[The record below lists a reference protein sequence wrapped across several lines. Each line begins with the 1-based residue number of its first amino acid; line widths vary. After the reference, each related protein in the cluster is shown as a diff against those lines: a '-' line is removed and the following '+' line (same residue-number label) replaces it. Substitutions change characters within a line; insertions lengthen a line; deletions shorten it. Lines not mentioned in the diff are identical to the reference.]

1 MNRRHQVRVKPW
13 MVLVGGFSLMKL
25 MGAFV
30 PPPQGKAVPV
40 RCTPHLGARLVGH
53 VVGSCIMVAPAYASD
68 TSGLDFQQFVEEFA
82 GKKDFFVALASATR
96 DTALAVAGTAV
107 AVAQLDQA
115 KRSADEAKRSADEAF
130 KASPEGK
137 IQQALAK
144 AMEPFEP
151 SRPQDEVIQRPV
163 MEALRQRI
171 ASWQQ
176 HATIIGGRYQSG
188 KSVATEEAL
197 RGVRGVVRCTIE
209 SSDWKRMMFEELKVE
224 DGGFRPQDEVIQRPV
239 MEALRQRI
247 ASWQQ
252 HATIIGGRYQSGKSV
267 ATEEALRGVRGV
279 VRCTIESS
287 DWKRMMFE
295 ELKVE
300 DGGLFKEVMRRARE
314 KLKDFPDNLT
324 KFPILLLEVP
334 RTTTEG
340 INLIS
345 STAKDVATDKIGS
358 AIHVIV
364 SASSAAVALAFD
376 AGGTER
382 QEDIWVGD
390 LTEEEAKEFLALHG
404 HENKWEDF
412 VDACGFRIGNL
423 AKACENLKKGM
434 SLDNTKQEYQ
444 RLATVEVVRFME
456 LQVHPKVTGR
466 EMLQELLKVYPEGIP
481 EVSNGISI
489 LPREVAALIRNK
501 SCHAVYFH
509 PIKKRFFF
517 ASKLHKEAAE
527 AQLANP

>member
-1 MNRRHQVRVKPW
+1 
-13 MVLVGGFSLMKL
+13 
-25 MGAFV
+25 
-30 PPPQGKAVPV
+30 
-40 RCTPHLGARLVGH
+40 
-53 VVGSCIMVAPAYASD
+53 MVAPAYASD

-82 GKKDFFVALASATR
+82 GKKDFFAALASAT
-96 DTALAVAGTAV
+96 LSVAGTAV
-107 AVAQLDQA
+107 AVAQLDQ
-115 KRSADEAKRSADEAF
+115 AF

-163 MEALRQRI
+163 METLRQRI

-197 RGVRGVVRCTIE
+197 RGVRGVVRFSIE
-209 SSDWKRMMFEELKVE
+209 SADWKRMMFEELKVE
-224 DGGFRPQDEVIQRPV
+224 N
-239 MEALRQRI
+239 
-247 ASWQQ
+247 S
-252 HATIIGGRYQSGKSV
+252 
-267 ATEEALRGVRGV
+267 
-279 VRCTIESS
+279 
-287 DWKRMMFE
+287 
-295 ELKVE
+295 
-300 DGGLFKEVMRRARE
+300 GLFKEMMRRVGE

-324 KFPILLLEVP
+324 KYPVLLLDIP
-334 RTTTEG
+334 RTTIEG
-340 INLIS
+340 IDRVS
-345 STAKDVATDKIGS
+345 STAKDVATDKIGC

-382 QEDIWVGD
+382 QEDIWVAD
-390 LTEEEAKEFLALHG
+390 LTEEETKEFLALHG
-404 HENKWEDF
+404 HEKNWKDF
-412 VDACGFRIGNL
+412 VDACGLRIGDL
-423 AKACENLKKGM
+423 VKACENLKKGM

-444 RLATVEVVRFME
+444 RVADDEVRGFME
-456 LQVHPKVTGR
+456 LQVHPTVTGCK
-466 EMLQELLKVYPEGIP
+466 MAQELLTAYPAGILN
-481 EVSNGISI
+481 VVNGIRI

-517 ASKLHKEAAE
+517 
-527 AQLANP
+527 

>member
-1 MNRRHQVRVKPW
+1 MHRRHQVRVKPW

-82 GKKDFFVALASATR
+82 GKKDFFVALASAT
-96 DTALAVAGTAV
+96 LSVAGTAV
-107 AVAQLDQA
+107 AV
-115 KRSADEAKRSADEAF
+115 RSADEAF

-197 RGVRGVVRCTIE
+197 RGARGVVRFTIR
-209 SSDWKRMMFEELKVE
+209 SADWTDRMCKHLGV
-224 DGGFRPQDEVIQRPV
+224 DDE
-239 MEALRQRI
+239 
-247 ASWQQ
+247 
-252 HATIIGGRYQSGKSV
+252 
-267 ATEEALRGVRGV
+267 
-279 VRCTIESS
+279 
-287 DWKRMMFE
+287 
-295 ELKVE
+295 
-300 DGGLFKEVMRRARE
+300 GLFKEVMRRARE

-376 AGGTER
+376 AGGIAR

-412 VDACGFRIGNL
+412 VDACGFRIGDL

-434 SLDNTKQEYQ
+434 SLDDTKQECQSRGARCCKSSSKFILKASQ
-444 RLATVEVVRFME
+444 RFQTASASS
-456 LQVHPKVTGR
+456 QG
-466 EMLQELLKVYPEGIP
+466 
-481 EVSNGISI
+481 S
-489 LPREVAALIRNK
+489 LP
-501 SCHAVYFH
+501 H
-509 PIKKRFFF
+509 
-517 ASKLHKEAAE
+517 
-527 AQLANP
+527 

>member
-1 MNRRHQVRVKPW
+1 
-13 MVLVGGFSLMKL
+13 
-25 MGAFV
+25 
-30 PPPQGKAVPV
+30 
-40 RCTPHLGARLVGH
+40 
-53 VVGSCIMVAPAYASD
+53 MVAPAYASD

-197 RGVRGVVRCTIE
+197 RGARGVVRFTIR
-209 SSDWKRMMFEELKVE
+209 SADWN
-224 DGGFRPQDEVIQRPV
+224 
-239 MEALRQRI
+239 
-247 ASWQQ
+247 
-252 HATIIGGRYQSGKSV
+252 
-267 ATEEALRGVRGV
+267 
-279 VRCTIESS
+279 
-287 DWKRMMFE
+287 RMMFE

-340 INLIS
+340 
-345 STAKDVATDKIGS
+345 
-358 AIHVIV
+358 
-364 SASSAAVALAFD
+364 LA
-376 AGGTER
+376 G
-382 QEDIWVGD
+382 QNM
-390 LTEEEAKEFLALHG
+390 FLSCL
-404 HENKWEDF
+404 
-412 VDACGFRIGNL
+412 
-423 AKACENLKKGM
+423 
-434 SLDNTKQEYQ
+434 S
-444 RLATVEVVRFME
+444 
-456 LQVHPKVTGR
+456 
-466 EMLQELLKVYPEGIP
+466 ML
-481 EVSNGISI
+481 
-489 LPREVAALIRNK
+489 
-501 SCHAVYFH
+501 
-509 PIKKRFFF
+509 
-517 ASKLHKEAAE
+517 
-527 AQLANP
+527 

>member
-53 VVGSCIMVAPAYASD
+53 VVGSCIMVAPASASD

-82 GKKDFFVALASATR
+82 GKKDFFVALASAT
-96 DTALAVAGTAV
+96 LSVAGTAV

-197 RGVRGVVRCTIE
+197 RGARGVVRFTIR
-209 SSDWKRMMFEELKVE
+209 SADWN
-224 DGGFRPQDEVIQRPV
+224 
-239 MEALRQRI
+239 
-247 ASWQQ
+247 
-252 HATIIGGRYQSGKSV
+252 
-267 ATEEALRGVRGV
+267 
-279 VRCTIESS
+279 
-287 DWKRMMFE
+287 RMMFE

-358 AIHVIV
+358 VIH
-364 SASSAAVALAFD
+364 AP
-376 AGGTER
+376 
-382 QEDIWVGD
+382 Q
-390 LTEEEAKEFLALHG
+390 
-404 HENKWEDF
+404 
-412 VDACGFRIGNL
+412 
-423 AKACENLKKGM
+423 
-434 SLDNTKQEYQ
+434 
-444 RLATVEVVRFME
+444 
-456 LQVHPKVTGR
+456 LQCKTP
-466 EMLQELLKVYPEGIP
+466 MLQTETMLRELYLCVI
-481 EVSNGISI
+481 I
-489 LPREVAALIRNK
+489 LCPR
-501 SCHAVYFH
+501 
-509 PIKKRFFF
+509 
-517 ASKLHKEAAE
+517 
-527 AQLANP
+527 

>member
-1 MNRRHQVRVKPW
+1 M
-13 MVLVGGFSLMKL
+13 
-25 MGAFV
+25 
-30 PPPQGKAVPV
+30 

-82 GKKDFFVALASATR
+82 GKKDFFAALASATLSVAG
-96 DTALAVAGTAV
+96 TAVAVAGTAV
-107 AVAQLDQA
+107 AVAQLDQAKRSADEA

-224 DGGFRPQDEVIQRPV
+224 DGG
-239 MEALRQRI
+239 
-247 ASWQQ
+247 
-252 HATIIGGRYQSGKSV
+252 
-267 ATEEALRGVRGV
+267 
-279 VRCTIESS
+279 
-287 DWKRMMFE
+287 
-295 ELKVE
+295 
-300 DGGLFKEVMRRARE
+300 LFKEVMRRARE

-340 INLIS
+340 
-345 STAKDVATDKIGS
+345 
-358 AIHVIV
+358 
-364 SASSAAVALAFD
+364 LAGQNMFFSC
-376 AGGTER
+376 
-382 QEDIWVGD
+382 
-390 LTEEEAKEFLALHG
+390 L
-404 HENKWEDF
+404 
-412 VDACGFRIGNL
+412 
-423 AKACENLKKGM
+423 
-434 SLDNTKQEYQ
+434 S
-444 RLATVEVVRFME
+444 
-456 LQVHPKVTGR
+456 
-466 EMLQELLKVYPEGIP
+466 ML
-481 EVSNGISI
+481 
-489 LPREVAALIRNK
+489 
-501 SCHAVYFH
+501 
-509 PIKKRFFF
+509 
-517 ASKLHKEAAE
+517 
-527 AQLANP
+527 

>member
-82 GKKDFFVALASATR
+82 GKKDFFAALASATLSVAG
-96 DTALAVAGTAV
+96 TVVAVAGTAV
-107 AVAQLDQA
+107 AVAQLDQ
-115 KRSADEAKRSADEAF
+115 AKRSADEAF

-151 SRPQDEVIQRPV
+151 SRPQDEVIKRPV

-197 RGVRGVVRCTIE
+197 RGARGVVRFTIR
-209 SSDWKRMMFEELKVE
+209 SADWN
-224 DGGFRPQDEVIQRPV
+224 
-239 MEALRQRI
+239 
-247 ASWQQ
+247 
-252 HATIIGGRYQSGKSV
+252 
-267 ATEEALRGVRGV
+267 
-279 VRCTIESS
+279 
-287 DWKRMMFE
+287 RMMFE

-376 AGGTER
+376 AGGTAR

-412 VDACGFRIGNL
+412 VDACGFRIGDL

-434 SLDNTKQEYQ
+434 SLDDTKQECQ
-444 RLATVEVVRFME
+444 RVADDEVRGFME
-456 LQVHPKVTGR
+456 LQVHPTVTGCK
-466 EMLQELLKVYPEGIP
+466 MAQELLTAYPAGISN
-481 EVSNGISI
+481 VVNGIRI

>member
-1 MNRRHQVRVKPW
+1 MLWSCRWLCH
-13 MVLVGGFSLMKL
+13 LE
-25 MGAFV
+25 
-30 PPPQGKAVPV
+30 AVPV

-82 GKKDFFVALASATR
+82 GKKDFFAALASAT
-96 DTALAVAGTAV
+96 LSVAGTAV

-224 DGGFRPQDEVIQRPV
+224 DGG
-239 MEALRQRI
+239 
-247 ASWQQ
+247 
-252 HATIIGGRYQSGKSV
+252 
-267 ATEEALRGVRGV
+267 
-279 VRCTIESS
+279 
-287 DWKRMMFE
+287 
-295 ELKVE
+295 
-300 DGGLFKEVMRRARE
+300 LFKEVMRRARE

-324 KFPILLLEVP
+324 KCPILLLEVP

-340 INLIS
+340 
-345 STAKDVATDKIGS
+345 
-358 AIHVIV
+358 
-364 SASSAAVALAFD
+364 LA
-376 AGGTER
+376 GQNMMWR
-382 QEDIWVGD
+382 
-390 LTEEEAKEFLALHG
+390 
-404 HENKWEDF
+404 
-412 VDACGFRIGNL
+412 R
-423 AKACENLKKGM
+423 
-434 SLDNTKQEYQ
+434 TKS
-444 RLATVEVVRFME
+444 EVPFM
-456 LQVHPKVTGR
+456 
-466 EMLQELLKVYPEGIP
+466 
-481 EVSNGISI
+481 
-489 LPREVAALIRNK
+489 
-501 SCHAVYFH
+501 
-509 PIKKRFFF
+509 
-517 ASKLHKEAAE
+517 
-527 AQLANP
+527 

>member
-1 MNRRHQVRVKPW
+1 MHRRHQVRVKPW

-82 GKKDFFVALASATR
+82 GKKDFFVALASAT
-96 DTALAVAGTAV
+96 LSVAGTAV
-107 AVAQLDQA
+107 AV
-115 KRSADEAKRSADEAF
+115 RSADEAF

-197 RGVRGVVRCTIE
+197 RGARGVVRFTIR
-209 SSDWKRMMFEELKVE
+209 SADWTDRMCKHLGV
-224 DGGFRPQDEVIQRPV
+224 DDE
-239 MEALRQRI
+239 
-247 ASWQQ
+247 
-252 HATIIGGRYQSGKSV
+252 
-267 ATEEALRGVRGV
+267 
-279 VRCTIESS
+279 
-287 DWKRMMFE
+287 
-295 ELKVE
+295 
-300 DGGLFKEVMRRARE
+300 GLFKEVMRRARE

-376 AGGTER
+376 AGGIAR

-412 VDACGFRIGNL
+412 VDACGFRIGKECHWTTRSKNVSDL
-423 AKACENLKKGM
+423 LLWKLSASWSFKRTPRSRGARCCKSSSKFILKASQRFQTASASSQG
-434 SLDNTKQEYQ
+434 SLP
-444 RLATVEVVRFME
+444 
-456 LQVHPKVTGR
+456 H
-466 EMLQELLKVYPEGIP
+466 
-481 EVSNGISI
+481 
-489 LPREVAALIRNK
+489 
-501 SCHAVYFH
+501 
-509 PIKKRFFF
+509 
-517 ASKLHKEAAE
+517 
-527 AQLANP
+527 

>member
-115 KRSADEAKRSADEAF
+115 F

-197 RGVRGVVRCTIE
+197 RGARGVVRFTIR
-209 SSDWKRMMFEELKVE
+209 SADWN
-224 DGGFRPQDEVIQRPV
+224 
-239 MEALRQRI
+239 
-247 ASWQQ
+247 
-252 HATIIGGRYQSGKSV
+252 
-267 ATEEALRGVRGV
+267 
-279 VRCTIESS
+279 
-287 DWKRMMFE
+287 RMMFE

-412 VDACGFRIGNL
+412 VDACGFRIGDL

-434 SLDNTKQEYQ
+434 SLDDTKQECQ
-444 RLATVEVVRFME
+444 RVADDEVRGFME
-456 LQVHPKVTGR
+456 LQVHPTVTGCK
-466 EMLQELLKVYPEGIP
+466 MAQELLTAYPAGISN
-481 EVSNGISI
+481 VVNGIRI
-489 LPREVAALIRNK
+489 LPKKLAALIRNE

-527 AQLANP
+527 AQLAKP

>member
-82 GKKDFFVALASATR
+82 GKKDFFAALASATLSVAG
-96 DTALAVAGTAV
+96 TVVAVAGTAV
-107 AVAQLDQA
+107 AVAQLDQ
-115 KRSADEAKRSADEAF
+115 AF

-151 SRPQDEVIQRPV
+151 SRPQDEVIKRPV

-197 RGVRGVVRCTIE
+197 RGARGVVRFTIR
-209 SSDWKRMMFEELKVE
+209 SADWTDRMCKHLGV
-224 DGGFRPQDEVIQRPV
+224 DDE
-239 MEALRQRI
+239 
-247 ASWQQ
+247 
-252 HATIIGGRYQSGKSV
+252 
-267 ATEEALRGVRGV
+267 
-279 VRCTIESS
+279 
-287 DWKRMMFE
+287 
-295 ELKVE
+295 
-300 DGGLFKEVMRRARE
+300 GLFKEVMRRARE

-376 AGGTER
+376 AGGTAR

-412 VDACGFRIGNL
+412 VDACGFRIGDL

-434 SLDNTKQEYQ
+434 PLDDTKQEYQ
-444 RLATVEVVRFME
+444 RVADDEVRRFMQLKIDE
-456 LQVHPKVTGR
+456 EVTGR
-466 EMLQELLKVYPEGIP
+466 QMLQELMDAYPAGIRN
-481 EVSNGISI
+481 VVNGFGI
-489 LPREVAALIRNK
+489 LPKKLAALIRNE

-527 AQLANP
+527 AQLAKP

>member
-1 MNRRHQVRVKPW
+1 MFWSCRWLCH
-13 MVLVGGFSLMKL
+13 LE
-25 MGAFV
+25 
-30 PPPQGKAVPV
+30 AVPV

-68 TSGLDFQQFVEEFA
+68 TSGLDFQQFVDDV
-82 GKKDFFVALASATR
+82 GRNRDFFISVATAAKSTFTFGQLVDAVKSA
-96 DTALAVAGTAV
+96 DE
-107 AVAQLDQA
+107 A

-137 IQQALAK
+137 IQEALAR

-163 MEALRQRI
+163 METLRQRI

-176 HATIIGGRYQSG
+176 HATIIGGRCQSG

-197 RGVRGVVRCTIE
+197 RGARGVVRFTIK
-209 SSDWKRMMFEELKVE
+209 SADWETTMYEELKVE
-224 DGGFRPQDEVIQRPV
+224 N
-239 MEALRQRI
+239 
-247 ASWQQ
+247 S
-252 HATIIGGRYQSGKSV
+252 
-267 ATEEALRGVRGV
+267 
-279 VRCTIESS
+279 
-287 DWKRMMFE
+287 
-295 ELKVE
+295 
-300 DGGLFKEVMRRARE
+300 GLFKEMMRRVRE
-314 KLKDFPDNLT
+314 KLKDFPNNLT

-334 RTTTEG
+334 RTTIEG
-340 INLIS
+340 IDRVS
-345 STAKDVATDKIGS
+345 STAKDVATDKIGC

-364 SASSAAVALAFD
+364 SASSAAAALAFD
-376 AGGTER
+376 AGGLER

-390 LTEEEAKEFLALHG
+390 LTEQEAKEFLALHG
-404 HENKWEDF
+404 HEKNWKDF
-412 VDACGFRIGNL
+412 VDACGLRIGDL
-423 AKACENLKKGM
+423 VKACENLKKGM
-434 SLDNTKQEYQ
+434 SLDDTKQECQ

-509 PIKKRFFF
+509 AIKKRFFF

>member
-1 MNRRHQVRVKPW
+1 MKRRHRVRVKPW
-13 MVLVGGFSLMKL
+13 MALVFILVKL

-30 PPPQGKAVPV
+30 PPPQVAS
-40 RCTPHLGARLVGH
+40 ARLRGLIERPQFI
-53 VVGSCIMVAPAYASD
+53 GSSIVKEDLRPRSTHCRALDVRVWQVIVSA
-68 TSGLDFQQFVEEFA
+68 SGLV
-82 GKKDFFVALASATR
+82 VATIQVVRAVR
-96 DTALAVAGTAV
+96 DSVRT
-107 AVAQLDQA
+107 
-115 KRSADEAKRSADEAF
+115 F

-137 IQQALAK
+137 IQEALAR

-163 MEALRQRI
+163 METLRQRI

-176 HATIIGGRYQSG
+176 HATIIGGRCQSG

-197 RGVRGVVRCTIE
+197 RGARGVVRFTIK
-209 SSDWKRMMFEELKVE
+209 SADWETTMYEELKVE
-224 DGGFRPQDEVIQRPV
+224 N
-239 MEALRQRI
+239 
-247 ASWQQ
+247 S
-252 HATIIGGRYQSGKSV
+252 
-267 ATEEALRGVRGV
+267 
-279 VRCTIESS
+279 
-287 DWKRMMFE
+287 
-295 ELKVE
+295 
-300 DGGLFKEVMRRARE
+300 GLFKEMMRRVRE
-314 KLKDFPDNLT
+314 KLKDFPNNLT

-334 RTTTEG
+334 RTTIEG
-340 INLIS
+340 IDRVS
-345 STAKDVATDKIGS
+345 STAKDVATDKIGC

-364 SASSAAVALAFD
+364 SASSAAAALAFD
-376 AGGTER
+376 AGGLER

-390 LTEEEAKEFLALHG
+390 LTEQEAKEFLALHG
-404 HENKWEDF
+404 HEKNWKDF
-412 VDACGFRIGNL
+412 VDACGLRIGDL
-423 AKACENLKKGM
+423 VKACENLKKGM
-434 SLDNTKQEYQ
+434 SLDDTKQECQ

-509 PIKKRFFF
+509 AIKKRFFF

>member
-1 MNRRHQVRVKPW
+1 MKRRHQVRIKTW
-13 MVLVGGFSLMKL
+13 MALVFVLVKL

-30 PPPQGKAVPV
+30 PPPQVAS
-40 RCTPHLGARLVGH
+40 ARLRGLIERPQFI
-53 VVGSCIMVAPAYASD
+53 GSSIVKEDLRPRLTHCRALDVRVWQVIVSA
-68 TSGLDFQQFVEEFA
+68 SGLV
-82 GKKDFFVALASATR
+82 VAT
-96 DTALAVAGTAV
+96 TQAV
-107 AVAQLDQA
+107 
-115 KRSADEAKRSADEAF
+115 RAF
-130 KASPEGK
+130 KASSEGK
-137 IQQALAK
+137 IRAAVAK
-144 AMEPFEP
+144 AMKPFEP

-163 MEALRQRI
+163 MGTIRKRI
-171 ASWQQ
+171 ESWQQ

-188 KSVATEEAL
+188 KSVATAEAL
-197 RGVRGVVRCTIE
+197 RGVRGVVRFTIR
-209 SSDWKRMMFEELKVE
+209 SADWADRMCKQLGV
-224 DGGFRPQDEVIQRPV
+224 DDE
-239 MEALRQRI
+239 
-247 ASWQQ
+247 
-252 HATIIGGRYQSGKSV
+252 
-267 ATEEALRGVRGV
+267 
-279 VRCTIESS
+279 
-287 DWKRMMFE
+287 
-295 ELKVE
+295 
-300 DGGLFKEVMRRARE
+300 GLFKEVMRRVRE
-314 KLKDFPDNLT
+314 KLKDFPNNLT

-382 QEDIWVGD
+382 QEDIWVAD
-390 LTEEEAKEFLALHG
+390 LTEEETKEFLALHG

-412 VDACGFRIGNL
+412 VDACGFRIGDL

-434 SLDNTKQEYQ
+434 SLDDTKQECQ
-444 RLATVEVVRFME
+444 RVADDEVRGFME

-466 EMLQELLKVYPEGIP
+466 EMVKELLTAYPAGILN
-481 EVSNGISI
+481 VVNGIRI
-489 LPREVAALIRNK
+489 LPRKLAALIRNE

-527 AQLANP
+527 AQLAKP